1 MTRHHVDNSNAINAS
16 ADSFLADAKREMGHY
31 TSEEILNSDQVGLEL
46 EIHSTRTLPHTDEHV
61 T

>member
-1 MTRHHVDNSNAINAS
+1 MTRHHGDDSNAINAS
-16 ADSFLADAKREMGHY
+16 ADYFLADAKREMGHH
-31 TSEEILNSDQVGLEL
+31 TPEEILNSDQVGLEL